1 MNYIEK
7 AKTLKGLNLKTFGN
21 NYLEIIEFF
30 KSLKELHTN
39 IDYLNEEEGNHI
51 FIISNGN
58 KTRFLEIHITYD
70 PEYTVDYKISIETK
84 SINNHDYANMTSI
97 INWRYYSNLDLFI
110 RLPVRDNVNKITFD
124 LEDHSVPEIVAT
136 TYISF

>member
-21 NYLEIIEFF
+21 NYLEVIEFF
-30 KSLKELHTN
+30 KSLKDLYTN
-39 IDYLNEEEGNHI
+39 IDYLNEEEGNPT

-58 KTRFLEIHITYD
+58 KTRFLEIHIVYD

-84 SINNHDYANMTSI
+84 SINNHNYSNMSSI

>member
-1 MNYIEK
+1 MIQNP
-7 AKTLKGLNLKTFGN
+7 T
-21 NYLEIIEFF
+21 
-30 KSLKELHTN
+30 
-39 IDYLNEEEGNHI
+39 

-58 KTRFLEIHITYD
+58 KTRFLEIHIVYD

-84 SINNHDYANMTSI
+84 SINNHNYANMSSI

>member
-21 NYLEIIEFF
+21 NYLEVIEFF

-39 IDYLNEEEGNHI
+39 IDYLNEEEGNHT

-58 KTRFLEIHITYD
+58 KTRFLEIHIVYD
-70 PEYTVDYKISIETK
+70 PEYAIDYKISIETK
-84 SINNHDYANMTSI
+84 SINNHNYANMSSI

>member
-21 NYLEIIEFF
+21 NYLEVIEFF
-30 KSLKELHTN
+30 KSLKELYTN
-39 IDYLNEEEGNHI
+39 IDYLNEEEGNHT

-70 PEYTVDYKISIETK
+70 PEYAVDYKISIETK
-84 SINNHDYANMTSI
+84 SINNHNYANMSSI

>member
-21 NYLEIIEFF
+21 NYLEVIEFF
-30 KSLKELHTN
+30 KSLKDLYTN

-51 FIISNGN
+51 FIISNRN

-70 PEYTVDYKISIETK
+70 PEYAVDYKISIETK
-84 SINNHDYANMTSI
+84 SINNHNYANMSSI

-110 RLPVRDNVNKITFD
+110 RLPIRDNVNKITFD